1 MTAPIAPRR
10 AGLDT
15 AGERLAIE
23 SSLPWVTRLIEEG
36 AAGQLAPELPSQPTL
51 TVRVEASRRPFDVRG
66 WEPLTR
72 GAWARDGE
80 VVVEDVVTAGF
91 DVLVT
96 PGDVASF
103 TFRWRPPLRSHLA
116 AWGLRSRF
124 HLLARAALIQ
134 YPAMWWASVRGRAPL
149 HATVVTAGDSTPLL
163 AGPGGVGKST
173 LLLRELAAGGAAV
186 SDNLSVGDGSSVWG
200 VVEPL
205 RAERGTGRRM
215 PHGRREAPMPGRT
228 TSLVPDRIVLLRRG
242 SGDRVQVRAST
253 SKAAARSLIAGTYM
267 AGELRR
273 FWALASTLALGTGT
287 GPIHPP
293 VSEIASAFAA
303 ALPAE
308 EVMLARRPGAGLSD
322 LLQVE
327 RATA

>member
-1 MTAPIAPRR
+1 MSGSASLRVGIE
-10 AGLDT
+10 T
-15 AGERLAIE
+15 AGESVSIE
-23 SSLPWVTRLIEEG
+23 SFVPWVSRLIEEG
-36 AAGQLAPELPSQPTL
+36 AGGELASRPPSPSTVS
-51 TVRVEASRRPFDVRG
+51 VRVESDHAPFDVQG

-72 GAWARDGE
+72 GAWARDG
-80 VVVEDVVTAGF
+80 DVVMEDLLTTGF

-103 TFRWRPPLRSHLA
+103 TFRWRPPGRSRLA

-134 YPAMWWASVRGRAPL
+134 YPVMWWAGMRGRAPL
-149 HATVVTAGDSTPLL
+149 HATAVTAGEVTALL

-173 LLLRELAAGGAAV
+173 LVLRELASGGSAV
-186 SDNLSVGDGSSVWG
+186 SDNLCVGDGTTMWG
-200 VVEPL
+200 LVEPL
-205 RAERGTGRRM
+205 RVEGGTGRRM

-228 TSLVPDRIVLLRRG
+228 PSLVPDRILVLRRG
-242 SGDRVQVRAST
+242 WGDGVRVRGTTGST
-253 SKAAARSLIAGTYM
+253 AARSMIAGTYM

-273 FWALASTLALGTGT
+273 FWSFASTLALGTGI

-293 VSEIASAFAA
+293 VSAVAVAFAE
-303 ALPAE
+303 ALPAQ
-308 EVMLARRPGAGLSD
+308 EVTLARRPGGGLTE

-327 RATA
+327 GVTA